1 MEKAIRKFWPIFVLP
16 TLGAFAIGFLWPFVW
31 GVYLS
36 FCRFT
41 TVQNVS
47 FVGLQNYSNIWI
59 DNTFTHAFFFT
70 AAFTVVSVALI
81 NVFAF
86 ALALLL
92 TRKLRGTN
100 LFRTVFF
107 MPNLIGGIVLGYIWK
122 TLLDGVLALLE
133 GISGEAISIVP
144 AYSFGP
150 HLSSTVAFFFSSIMV
165 DVVSGICLLNCYGK
179 GNEGTEAP
187 LAFAIIL
194 FLLAIAK
201 GILLVNPKLSRWTE
215 LSSYMDQDGVVTTKR
230 PRPFVLASSQWAC
243 LLLDLASFLLI
254 ALGSYLTLSLFN
266 Y

>member
-1 MEKAIRKFWPIFVLP
+1 MSSLAVMLVSMIGCAVCFALFVLFGRMD
-16 TLGAFAIGFLWPFVW
+16 LKRRGRKYD
-31 GVYLS
+31 YLS
-36 FCRFT
+36 GFIFEHGE
-41 TVQNVS
+41 VS
-47 FVGLQNYSNIWI
+47 DKLGIASRTMLSLF
-59 DNTFTHAFFFT
+59 
-70 AAFTVVSVALI
+70 
-81 NVFAF
+81 FAF
-86 ALALLL
+86 
-92 TRKLRGTN
+92 G
-100 LFRTVFF
+100 
-107 MPNLIGGIVLGYIWK
+107 VLGCFVLSFSEE
-122 TLLDGVLALLE
+122 TSGLLGLLVLLGVLALLE

-144 AYSFGP
+144 AYAFGP

-194 FLLAIAK
+194 FLLALAK

-254 ALGSYLTLSLFN
+254 ALGSYLTLSLFD

>member
-47 FVGLQNYSNIWI
+47 FVGLQNYANIWI

-92 TRKLRGTN
+92 TASCAAR
-100 LFRTVFF
+100 
-107 MPNLIGGIVLGYIWK
+107 
-122 TLLDGVLALLE
+122 
-133 GISGEAISIVP
+133 
-144 AYSFGP
+144 
-150 HLSSTVAFFFSSIMV
+150 
-165 DVVSGICLLNCYGK
+165 ICFEPY
-179 GNEGTEAP
+179 
-187 LAFAIIL
+187 
-194 FLLAIAK
+194 FLCRI
-201 GILLVNPKLSRWTE
+201 
-215 LSSYMDQDGVVTTKR
+215 
-230 PRPFVLASSQWAC
+230 
-243 LLLDLASFLLI
+243 
-254 ALGSYLTLSLFN
+254 
-266 Y
+266 